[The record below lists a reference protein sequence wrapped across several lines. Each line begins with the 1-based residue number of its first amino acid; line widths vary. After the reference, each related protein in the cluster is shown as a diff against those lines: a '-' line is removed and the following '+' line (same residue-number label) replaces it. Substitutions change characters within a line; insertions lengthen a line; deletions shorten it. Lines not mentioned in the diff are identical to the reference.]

1 MVIVLPVLIKVENL
15 TETIVVAL
23 GGNAL
28 IQAKQ
33 LGTYE
38 EQLENVTETAI
49 HIANMIDDGY
59 RVILTHG
66 NGPQVGTL
74 LLQYD
79 AGNKIHNRPIQPM
92 DVAGSMTQGQIGYMF
107 QRILGNILRQKKID
121 KQVATL
127 VTQVLVSKDDQ
138 AFANPTKPV
147 GPFYSKEDADKIK
160 EEHPDWQIIEDA
172 GRGYRRVVP
181 SPDPIK
187 IVEKDYVNTLISAGF
202 IVITSGGGGIPVI
215 QTEEGDLEGREAVI
229 DKDLA
234 AQRLALDTNAE
245 IMLILTDTPNVSLNF
260 NTPEQED
267 LTNVSLAEAKKYM
280 AEGHFAPG
288 SMGPKMKAAIRFLE
302 NGGKKVIITRP
313 ELSFVALKGD
323 KGTTITTENNLN

>member
-1 MVIVLPVLIKVENL
+1 MK
-15 TETIVVAL
+15 ETIVVAL

-38 EQLENVTETAI
+38 EQLANVTETAI
-49 HIANMIDDGY
+49 HIASMIDDGY

-74 LLQYD
+74 LLQFD
-79 AGNKIHNRPIQPM
+79 AGNKVHNRPPQPM

-121 KQVATL
+121 KQVATI
-127 VTQVLVSKDDQ
+127 VTQVLVSEEDQ
-138 AFANPTKPV
+138 AFTHPTKPV

-160 EEHPDWQIIEDA
+160 EEHSDWQIIEDA

-181 SPDPIK
+181 SPDPIE
-187 IVEKDYVNTLISAGF
+187 IVEKDYVNVLINAGF

-215 QTEEGDLEGREAVI
+215 QTKEGDLEGREAVI

-245 IMLILTDTPNVSLNF
+245 IMLILTDTPHVSLNF
-260 NTPEQED
+260 NTPEQVD
-267 LTNVSLAEAKKYM
+267 LTNITLAEAKKYM

-288 SMGPKMKAAIRFLE
+288 SMKPKVKASIRFLE
-302 NGGKKVIITRP
+302 NGGKNPVEK
-313 ELSFVALKGD
+313 S
-323 KGTTITTENNLN
+323 